1 MKLKRSVLLLGKS
14 KKMDRLSALVEQ
26 LQLEGNHLRQW
37 QTMLSKY
44 LGVINVAFQ
53 HENFGNDEI

>member
-1 MKLKRSVLLLGKS
+1 
-14 KKMDRLSALVEQ
+14 MDRLSALVEQ

-44 LGVINVAFQ
+44 LGVIKVAFQ